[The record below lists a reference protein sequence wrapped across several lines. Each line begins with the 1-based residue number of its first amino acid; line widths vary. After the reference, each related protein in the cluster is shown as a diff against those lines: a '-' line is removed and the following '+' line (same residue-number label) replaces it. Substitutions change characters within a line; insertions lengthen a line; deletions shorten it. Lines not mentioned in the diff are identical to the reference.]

1 MNTYLFKDKCCY
13 SSVHGYN
20 SQLIL
25 LGKKSVNVISI
36 RSWIERLDSLTDKVI
51 YLLFNMF
58 YTL

>member
-1 MNTYLFKDKCCY
+1 MYFFKDKCCY

-20 SQLIL
+20 GQLIL

-51 YLLFNMF
+51 YLLFMF